1 MSKQQ
6 TSIGQWF
13 VAGVVVLAAIWG
25 GVYIWQKAVHG
36 GTQESSNTATTSVP
50 VPAASSSL
58 PAQPSIQH
66 PIAQAEPASAST
78 AHLPAL
84 DNSDSGVAAA
94 LAALAGGNDL
104 TSLLLL
110 DQIIPRIVATID
122 ALPRQS
128 IGSLH
133 ILPLHTPKG
142 QFMTE
147 QANGTTVISEH
158 NAERYAPYMRI
169 VESADPKA
177 VVAWYVRFYPLFQQ
191 AYRELGYPKGYFND
205 RLVAVI
211 DNMLAAPDLTQ
222 PAMLMP
228 SKAVYVYT
236 DPELESLSVGQKV
249 MIRVGPANEAVLK
262 AKLRA
267 IRSEL
272 TSQAHTAAGS
282 PH

>member
-13 VAGVVVLAAIWG
+13 VAGVVVVAAIAG
-25 GVYIWQKAVHG
+25 GAYIWQKAVHG
-36 GTQESSNTATTSVP
+36 GTQESASTTTTSVP
-50 VPAASSSL
+50 SPATSVASSTSA
-58 PAQPSIQH
+58 PIQH
-66 PIAQAEPASAST
+66 PITQAEPASAST
-78 AHLPAL
+78 APLPAL
-84 DNSDSGVAAA
+84 DNSDTSAAAA
-94 LAALAGGNDL
+94 LAGLAGGNDL
-104 TSLLLL
+104 TSLLLS

-133 ILPLHTPKG
+133 ILPVHTPMG
-142 QFMTE
+142 QFMTT
-147 QANGTTVISEH
+147 QANGATVISER
-158 NAERYAPYMRI
+158 NVDRYAPYMRI
-169 VESADPKA
+169 VDSADPKA

-191 AYRELGYPKGYFND
+191 AYRELGYPKAYFND

-222 PAMLMP
+222 SPTLMP
-228 SKAVYVYT
+228 SKAQYAYT
-236 DPELESLSVGQKV
+236 DPGLESLSVGQK
-249 MIRVGPANEAVLK
+249 MLIRIGPVNEAILK

-267 IRSEL
+267 IRLEL
-272 TSQAHTAAGS
+272 TRQP